1 MSKTIGKILILVGF
15 LDYALAIFEQPLI
28 HKYSPLLLWTLGVLF
43 IVPMR
48 TYIKFADTLST
59 SMGKAFSWC
68 IVILMGGTVYEVIMA
83 YVFNKPTLWNFDF
96 SMQMYGAILMMSGA
110 YCLATESHVR
120 GDVIYRLFKPTTQGW
135 IDLVLYFIFFFPG
148 VMALAFYGYEYAALA
163 WKIKETSW
171 SSPAQIQI
179 YMVKSMIPAAGILLI
194 IQGISEV
201 FRSAICI
208 QTGHWPA
215 RMVVAEETEKIL
227 MRTAQDEDQKDVI

>member
-1 MSKTIGKILILVGF
+1 MRGF
-15 LDYALAIFEQPLI
+15 I
-28 HKYSPLLLWTLGVLF
+28 S
-43 IVPMR
+43 
-48 TYIKFADTLST
+48 FADNFST
-59 SMGKAFSWC
+59 SIGKAFSWC

-83 YVFNKPTLWNFDF
+83 YVFNSPTLWNFDF

-120 GDVIYRLFKPTTQGW
+120 GDVIYRLFKPKTQGW
-135 IDLVLYFIFFFPG
+135 IDLILYFIFFFPG
-148 VMALAFYGYEYAALA
+148 VLALAFYGFDYAAIA

-179 YMVKSMIPAAGILLI
+179 YMVKALIPAAGITLI
-194 IQGISEV
+194 IQGVSEV
-201 FRSAICI
+201 FRSIICI

-227 MRTAQDEDQKDVI
+227 MRTSKKKEKKDAI

>member
-1 MSKTIGKILILVGF
+1 MRS
-15 LDYALAIFEQPLI
+15 
-28 HKYSPLLLWTLGVLF
+28 F
-43 IVPMR
+43 IS
-48 TYIKFADTLST
+48 FADHLST
-59 SMGKAFSWC
+59 SIGKAFSWC

-83 YVFNKPTLWNFDF
+83 YVFNAPTLWNFDF

-120 GDVIYRLFKPTTQGW
+120 GDVIYRLFKPRTQGW
-135 IDLVLYFIFFFPG
+135 VDLVLYFIFFFPG
-148 VMALAFYGYEYAALA
+148 VLALTFYGYDYAALA

-179 YMVKSMIPAAGILLI
+179 YMVKAMIPAAGATLT
-194 IQGISEV
+194 IQGVSEV
-201 FRSAICI
+201 FRSIICI

-227 MRTAQDEDQKDVI
+227 MRTSQDEDQKDAI

>member
-1 MSKTIGKILILVGF
+1 MRN
-15 LDYALAIFEQPLI
+15 
-28 HKYSPLLLWTLGVLF
+28 F
-43 IVPMR
+43 I
-48 TYIKFADTLST
+48 TFADHLST
-59 SMGKAFSWC
+59 SIGKAFSWC

-83 YVFNKPTLWNFDF
+83 YVFNAPTLWNFDF

-120 GDVIYRLFKPTTQGW
+120 GDVIYRLFKPRTQGW
-135 IDLVLYFIFFFPG
+135 IDLILYFIFYFPG
-148 VMALAFYGYEYAALA
+148 VLALAFYGYDYAALA

-179 YMVKSMIPAAGILLI
+179 YMVKALIPLAGVTLI

-201 FRSAICI
+201 FRSIICI

-227 MRTAQDEDQKDVI
+227 MRTSQDEDQKDAI

>member
-1 MSKTIGKILILVGF
+1 MRN
-15 LDYALAIFEQPLI
+15 
-28 HKYSPLLLWTLGVLF
+28 F
-43 IVPMR
+43 I
-48 TYIKFADTLST
+48 TFADHLST
-59 SMGKAFSWC
+59 SIGKAFSWC

-83 YVFNKPTLWNFDF
+83 SVFNAPTLWNFDF

-120 GDVIYRLFKPTTQGW
+120 GDVIYRLFKPRTQGW
-135 IDLVLYFIFFFPG
+135 IDLILYFIFFFPG
-148 VMALAFYGYEYAALA
+148 VFALAFYGYDYAALA

-179 YMVKSMIPAAGILLI
+179 YMVKALIPLAGVTLI

-201 FRSAICI
+201 FRSIICI

-227 MRTAQDEDQKDVI
+227 MRTSQDEDQKDAI

>member
-1 MSKTIGKILILVGF
+1 MRN
-15 LDYALAIFEQPLI
+15 
-28 HKYSPLLLWTLGVLF
+28 F
-43 IVPMR
+43 IS
-48 TYIKFADTLST
+48 FADHLST
-59 SMGKAFSWC
+59 SIGKAFSWC

-83 YVFNKPTLWNFDF
+83 YVFNAPTLWNFDF

-120 GDVIYRLFKPTTQGW
+120 GDVIYRLFKPKTQGW
-135 IDLVLYFIFFFPG
+135 IDLILYFIFFFPG
-148 VMALAFYGYEYAALA
+148 VLALTFYGYDYAALA

-179 YMVKSMIPAAGILLI
+179 YMVKAMIPAAGATLT
-194 IQGISEV
+194 IQGVSEV
-201 FRSAICI
+201 FRSIICI

-227 MRTAQDEDQKDVI
+227 MRTSQDEDQKDAI

>member
-1 MSKTIGKILILVGF
+1 MRS
-15 LDYALAIFEQPLI
+15 
-28 HKYSPLLLWTLGVLF
+28 F
-43 IVPMR
+43 IS
-48 TYIKFADTLST
+48 FADHLST
-59 SMGKAFSWC
+59 SIGKAFSWC

-83 YVFNKPTLWNFDF
+83 YVFNAPTLWNFDF

-120 GDVIYRLFKPTTQGW
+120 GDVIYRLFKPKTKGW

-148 VMALAFYGYEYAALA
+148 VLALTFYGYDYAALA

-179 YMVKSMIPAAGILLI
+179 YMVKAMIPAAGATLT
-194 IQGISEV
+194 IQGVSEV
-201 FRSAICI
+201 FRSIICI

-227 MRTAQDEDQKDVI
+227 MRTSQDEDQKDAI

>member
-1 MSKTIGKILILVGF
+1 MRN
-15 LDYALAIFEQPLI
+15 
-28 HKYSPLLLWTLGVLF
+28 F
-43 IVPMR
+43 I
-48 TYIKFADTLST
+48 TFADHLST
-59 SMGKAFSWC
+59 SIGKAFSWC

-83 YVFNKPTLWNFDF
+83 YVFNAPTLWNFDF

-120 GDVIYRLFKPTTQGW
+120 GDVIYRLFKPKTQGW

-148 VMALAFYGYEYAALA
+148 VLALTFYGFDYAALA

-179 YMVKSMIPAAGILLI
+179 YMVKAMIPAAGATLT
-194 IQGISEV
+194 IQGVSEV
-201 FRSAICI
+201 FRSIICI

-227 MRTAQDEDQKDVI
+227 MRTSQDEDQKDAI

>member
-1 MSKTIGKILILVGF
+1 MRS
-15 LDYALAIFEQPLI
+15 
-28 HKYSPLLLWTLGVLF
+28 F
-43 IVPMR
+43 IS
-48 TYIKFADTLST
+48 FADHLST
-59 SMGKAFSWC
+59 SIGKAFSWC

-83 YVFNKPTLWNFDF
+83 YVFNAPTLWNFDF

-120 GDVIYRLFKPTTQGW
+120 GDVIYRLFKPRTQGW

-148 VMALAFYGYEYAALA
+148 VIALAFYGAEYAALA

-179 YMVKSMIPAAGILLI
+179 YMAKTMIPVAGILLT
-194 IQGISEV
+194 IQGIAEV
-201 FRSAICI
+201 FRSIICI

-227 MRTAQDEDQKDVI
+227 MRTAQDEDQTDVI